1 MLVITAVSIL
11 VFIFAVTYTLST
23 VRAHNQRRLSEP
35 RGDIV
40 TVGIQIICGD
50 CSGDTQRP
58 IKTYLDLHG
67 NCSRCGGR
75 SYVLASSLSAS
86 AMQLATAYLS
96 QREST
101 TGDAFPKSVGAP
113 TSLHSVRF
121 RGLTT

>member
-11 VFIFAVTYTLST
+11 VIFAVTYTLST

-35 RGDIV
+35 RGEIV

-67 NCSRCGGR
+67 NCARCGGR
-75 SYVLASSLSAS
+75 SYILASSLNTS
-86 AMQLATAYLS
+86 AMQLATACLS
-96 QREST
+96 ERQST
-101 TGDAFPKSVGAP
+101 TGDAYPKPVAAR
-113 TSLHSVRF
+113 TSLHAVRF